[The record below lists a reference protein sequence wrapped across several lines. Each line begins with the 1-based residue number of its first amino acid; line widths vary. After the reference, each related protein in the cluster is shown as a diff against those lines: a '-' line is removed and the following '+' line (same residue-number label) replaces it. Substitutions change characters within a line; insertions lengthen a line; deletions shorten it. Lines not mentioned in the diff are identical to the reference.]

1 MVCCDRPPLKSVG
14 THAQILAIPST
25 LCNHKHVM
33 RQLIPQVNLP
43 DNFRCGGFYGCIKNE
58 IISLHERHIQQ
69 VPDWKLKSGFLW
81 DLGFTL
87 LREDF
92 PPRRRVKLTRE
103 ECIAQA
109 SECRRNR
116 MRNAYHNIDINGW
129 SDRYARG
136 KSFVKFEEF
145 ECTEDLDQKACRMI
159 QHRSD
164 EYCYILARYMKVIEK
179 STLYKRRC
187 NQRIFMKGLTPRQKA
202 KTLRNA
208 AESFRNPVF
217 ICLDHSRYDA
227 HLVEQIKARVRE
239 YYKEFFP
246 GDDKFSH
253 LLHMQKNNRVTSS
266 NGVKYKV
273 TGTLLSGDYNTSLEG
288 NLVNYAALKV
298 VFQDVNAEY
307 LVDGDDSVV
316 VCDATCLT
324 SVHFDL
330 LKEMCLTTKVDI
342 HYSIYDADFCQCQ
355 YIETVEGPLFVRNPF
370 RVMSRTCYTEKT
382 YDNRTTYSRLLKA
395 VGMCE
400 FTCNRGVPVLQSYAD
415 MLVRS
420 AGPVEQLH
428 GELSLMLAK
437 RGVSLNNKALPI
449 SQEAR
454 LSFELAFG
462 IPLHQ
467 QLELEAVFN
476 TTELELLL
484 LPSRDFNS

>member
-1 MVCCDRPPLKSVG
+1 MVCCDRPPLKSIG
-14 THAQILAIPST
+14 THAKILSIPST
-25 LCNHKHVM
+25 ECNHKHVM

-58 IISLHERHIQQ
+58 VISLHERHAQE
-69 VPDWKLKSGFLW
+69 VPQWGSKAGYLW
-81 DLGFTL
+81 DLGFTF

-92 PPRRRVKLTRE
+92 PSRPRVKLTRE

-116 MRNAYHNIDINGW
+116 MRNAYRNIDINGW
-129 SDRYARG
+129 DDRYARG

-164 EYCYILARYMKVIEK
+164 EYCYTLARYMKVIEK

-202 KTLRNA
+202 KTLLAA
-208 AESFRNPVF
+208 AECFRNPVF

-227 HLVEQIKARVRE
+227 HLVDPIKQRVRE
-239 YYKEFFP
+239 YYMEFFP
-246 GDDKFSH
+246 GDNKLRH
-253 LLHMQKNNRVTSS
+253 LLHMQRNNRVTSA
-266 NGVKYKV
+266 NGVKYQV
-273 TGTLLSGDYNTSLEG
+273 TGTLMSGDYNTSLEG
-288 NLVNYAALKV
+288 NLVNYAALRV
-298 VFQDVNAEY
+298 VFQDIRAEY

-316 VCDATCLT
+316 VCDALDLKRA
-324 SVHFDL
+324 HFGL
-330 LKEMCLTTKVDI
+330 LKDMRLTTKVDV

-355 YIETVEGPLFVRNPF
+355 YVETAEGPTFVRNPF

-382 YDNRTTYSRLLKA
+382 YDKLDTYQRLLKA

-400 FTCNRGVPVLQSYAD
+400 FTCNRGVPVLQAYSD
-415 MLVRS
+415 MLIRS
-420 AGPVEQLH
+420 AGPVEHLS

-437 RGVSLNNKALPI
+437 RGVSLNNKALNI
-449 SQEAR
+449 THEAR

-467 QLELEAVFN
+467 QLELEMVFQ
-476 TTELELLL
+476 TTELPLLL
-484 LPSRDFNS
+484 LPSRDYNT